1 MTARTLMA
9 LQPKLR
15 TLDAGNNFIETLENI
30 SHLTSLEELWVRS
43 LHACR
48 VV

>member
-1 MTARTLMA
+1 MTARTLTA

-48 VV
+48 VE